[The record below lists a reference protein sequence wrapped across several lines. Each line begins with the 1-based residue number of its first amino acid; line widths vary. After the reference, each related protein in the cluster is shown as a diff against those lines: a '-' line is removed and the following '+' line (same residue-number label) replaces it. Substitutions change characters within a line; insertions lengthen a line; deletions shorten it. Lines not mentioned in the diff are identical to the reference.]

1 MRKTITLISTL
12 GAVLLLASVA
22 VAARPQLGT
31 QWSGG
36 DGRGGPMGFT
46 LDKKGNVTGAFT
58 SYTCKGKSGIGSA
71 STSKRA
77 GKLDAKNR
85 LTIVFTTKRDKLTVT
100 MKISFTSKTR
110 ARGTITFKSP
120 SCTAPRKTI
129 TAMAGGE
136 G

>member
-1 MRKTITLISTL
+1 MRKSI
-12 GAVLLLASVA
+12 AVLTVLLVTAL
-22 VAARPQLGT
+22 AATAYAAKPHLGSR
-31 QWSGG
+31 WSGG

-46 LDKKGNVTGAFT
+46 LDKKGNVTAAFT

-77 GKLDAKNR
+77 GKLDAKNK

-100 MKISFTSKTR
+100 MKLSFPTKKT

-120 SCTAPRKTI
+120 TCSAPKKTVTAVVG
-129 TAMAGGE
+129 AE